1 LEKKE
6 IRISTTDP
14 DSWYMVR
21 EGKPEGFFYLD
32 HRTVDG
38 KYNFITDVFVT
49 PGNVHDSIPYL
60 KCLNRQI
67 HRFDFLVEEVAL
79 DAGYLTMPICQELM
93 KRNIFAVIAHRRFR
107 PKKGLFINGN
117 LNTYLNKMYIFA
129 LPGMNSPIQLPIAQ
143 DTANTSK
150 SKCVSELSLSL
161 PLYSLQNLSKSC
173 DSPRVG
179 KCQRMGS
186 KKPFE

>member
-1 LEKKE
+1 
-6 IRISTTDP
+6 
-14 DSWYMVR
+14 MVR

-60 KCLNRQI
+60 KRLNRQI

-107 PKKGLFINGN
+107 QKVFFINGN

-129 LPGMNSPIQLPIAQ
+129 LPGMNSAIQLPIAQ
-143 DTANTSK
+143 DTANTSQIQM
-150 SKCVSELSLSL
+150 CVRIVSF
-161 PLYSLQNLSKSC
+161 
-173 DSPRVG
+173 SPVVLAP
-179 KCQRMGS
+179 
-186 KKPFE
+186 KPFKKL